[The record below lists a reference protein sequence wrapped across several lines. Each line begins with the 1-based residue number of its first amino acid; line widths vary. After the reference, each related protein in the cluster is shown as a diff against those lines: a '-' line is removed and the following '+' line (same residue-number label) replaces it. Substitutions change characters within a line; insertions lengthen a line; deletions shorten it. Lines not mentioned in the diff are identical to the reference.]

1 MTEKD
6 HIQIYDKHSDILN
19 KVLTEIKSISVNQTN
34 LSNKLDSLENRF
46 DGLAGHRLGDIIS
59 FKDTLK
65 KELEA
70 SEQRIEIRI
79 EKRID
84 AIVKDVEN
92 TQKDIKD
99 LSNFKAE
106 INGKIYG
113 AILGVSA
120 VFAIVTF
127 LLNKFISV

>member
-65 KELEA
+65 NRL
-70 SEQRIEIRI
+70 
-79 EKRID
+79 
-84 AIVKDVEN
+84 
-92 TQKDIKD
+92 
-99 LSNFKAE
+99 F
-106 INGKIYG
+106 
-113 AILGVSA
+113 
-120 VFAIVTF
+120 
-127 LLNKFISV
+127 